1 MKALNNLFPKR
12 LYSASNHN
20 ILAIVFVLLVILV
33 VQYPAVFS
41 KSVNTVFGKAII
53 LLIVILLTTYNTL
66 IGLAAT
72 IAIVVF
78 NVYLFD
84 TGYEGFENDS
94 NKTSEVD
101 SSKSEPQKNGSPTVS
116 QPANVENST
125 TPLISA
131 PVPPVAP
138 IYPPAVPESS
148 SIPQISGLSQTDLML
163 AAKQIVKSQDS
174 GALPIIKGTTNDV
187 TPSEP
192 SGATKTT
199 GSTLKPSSTNLP

>member
-33 VQYPAVFS
+33 VQYPAIFS

-78 NVYLFD
+78 YVYLFD
-84 TGYEGFENDS
+84 TGYEGFENAS
-94 NKTSEVD
+94 NTTPAVD
-101 SSKSEPQKNGSPTVS
+101 SSKSEQQKTGSPTVS
-116 QPANVENST
+116 QPANVESST
-125 TPLISA
+125 NPLISA
-131 PVPPVAP
+131 PVTPVAP
-138 IYPPAVPESS
+138 IYPPTAPELS

-192 SGATKTT
+192 SGAPKTT
-199 GSTLKPSSTNLP
+199 GSTLKPSST